1 MGVGLGSLVDDR
13 VGGVDGLPYLQ
24 FVVPAIVATQTMWV
38 AMGESTYQ
46 VLGYIKWNM
55 GYHAMLATP
64 MSVRDVLRGHFLA
77 VAAHLTTATAIFMG
91 VAALF
96 GGFGSV
102 AAVFCLPIAILTG
115 LAFAT
120 PIFAFTARQEGDDG
134 FNILFRWVVTPLMLF
149 SGTFFPI
156 EQLPGW
162 MQPIA
167 WVTPLW
173 HGVEACRDVATGAV
187 ALGPFVG
194 HVRSSR
200 CTSPSAGGSPSAPS
214 PRGWSRER
222 PDATTRAPAAPAGR
236 WCRCRPEPGS
246 RGCSSSA
253 TSRRSGTAGSPWSPG
268 SPSRCS
274 TCSRSASGS
283 ARSCR
288 PSRPTRAP
296 RCPTPSSSPRPCWRP
311 PP

>member
-1 MGVGLGSLVDDR
+1 MALTQPQSQPGPGGDGPSRAAPGIRQPLSASERVLAVFTYFLTVYKRTWRGSIIGRFLSPLFFLLAMGIGLGSLVDER
-13 VGGVDGLPYLQ
+13 VGGVEGQPYLQ

-64 MSVRDVLRGHFLA
+64 MTVRDVLRGHFLA
-77 VAAHLTTATAIFMG
+77 VAAHLTTATAIFMA
-91 VAALF
+91 VASLF

-115 LAFAT
+115 MAFAT

-134 FNILFRWVVTPLMLF
+134 FNILFRWIVTPLMLF

-173 HGVEACRDVATGAV
+173 HGVEACRAAATGAV
-187 ALGPFVG
+187 SWGPFMGHLLVLAVYAAVG
-194 HVRSSR
+194 WWLAERSFAKR
-200 CTSPSAGGSPSAPS
+200 LVP
-214 PRGWSRER
+214 
-222 PDATTRAPAAPAGR
+222 
-236 WCRCRPEPGS
+236 
-246 RGCSSSA
+246 
-253 TSRRSGTAGSPWSPG
+253 
-268 SPSRCS
+268 
-274 TCSRSASGS
+274 
-283 ARSCR
+283 
-288 PSRPTRAP
+288 
-296 RCPTPSSSPRPCWRP
+296 
-311 PP
+311 

>member
-1 MGVGLGSLVDDR
+1 MAMATPLPSDAGTDAGAGSRARPGPRQPLSTAERMLAVFSYFLTVYRRTWRGSIIGRFLSPLFFLLAMGVGLGSLVNDR

-55 GYHAMLATP
+55 GYHAMLASP

-77 VAAHLTTATAIFMG
+77 VAAHLTTATTIFMG

-96 GGFGSV
+96 GGFRSV
-102 AAVFCLPIAILTG
+102 MAVFCLPIAILTG
-115 LAFAT
+115 LAFTT

-149 SGTFFPI
+149 SGTFFPV

-173 HGVEACRDVATGAV
+173 HGVEACRDVATASV

-194 HVRSSR
+194 HVAVLAVYVAVGWWLAERSF
-200 CTSPSAGGSPSAPS
+200 
-214 PRGWSRER
+214 
-222 PDATTRAPAAPAGR
+222 AARLVP
-236 WCRCRPEPGS
+236 
-246 RGCSSSA
+246 
-253 TSRRSGTAGSPWSPG
+253 
-268 SPSRCS
+268 
-274 TCSRSASGS
+274 
-283 ARSCR
+283 
-288 PSRPTRAP
+288 
-296 RCPTPSSSPRPCWRP
+296 
-311 PP
+311 

>member
-1 MGVGLGSLVDDR
+1 MALTQPQSQPGAGGDPPSRAAHGTRQPLSATERVLAVFTYFLTVYKRTWRGSIIGRFLSPLFFLLAMGIGLGSLVDDR
-13 VGGVDGLPYLQ
+13 VGGVEGLPYLQ

-64 MSVRDVLRGHFLA
+64 MTVRDVLRGHFLA

-91 VAALF
+91 VASLF

-115 LAFAT
+115 MAFAT

-134 FNILFRWVVTPLMLF
+134 FNILFRWIVTPLMLF

-156 EQLPGW
+156 DQLPGW

-167 WVTPLW
+167 WATPLW
-173 HGVEACRDVATGAV
+173 HGVEACRAVATGAV
-187 ALGPFVG
+187 VWAPFVG
-194 HVRSSR
+194 HLLVL
-200 CTSPSAGGSPSAPS
+200 AVYAAV
-214 PRGWSRER
+214 GWWLAELSFAKRLV
-222 PDATTRAPAAPAGR
+222 P
-236 WCRCRPEPGS
+236 
-246 RGCSSSA
+246 
-253 TSRRSGTAGSPWSPG
+253 
-268 SPSRCS
+268 
-274 TCSRSASGS
+274 
-283 ARSCR
+283 
-288 PSRPTRAP
+288 
-296 RCPTPSSSPRPCWRP
+296 
-311 PP
+311 